1 MDSNQVDMAEYFG
14 LLGDEV
20 RLLILSQLAER
31 PHNVGDLC
39 EAAGVSQP
47 TASHHLGKLRA
58 AFLVKDTRDGRRVI
72 YSTNPEILCDMR
84 SYLLYLCG
92 EDTRQAP
99 IPEVVQNEEPDI
111 PEVNGQGS
119 GSLLRDA
126 VPEEDEPK
134 TTASCETL
142 EVRLAGVADAEP
154 GIETQSAASETPEPT
169 DTEGEG
175 EGAGSGLARL
185 GGLLDVEDAAHE
197 HIPIPDNVSW
207 LRKAIGSLVVGGVY
221 LLGGEPGIG
230 KSTLALQLGL
240 GLGLRDEHS
249 LLILTEQSAGEVGKR
264 ARHLTKGWQKEDQT
278 RALQAVLPEEG
289 VYSLE
294 ALPDFLVHQ
303 ILSPNGKYRGVRLVV
318 VDSVQGHGI
327 SSRSTKTYK
336 HVYEF
341 SRKCKGA
348 GITVVLVCHVTK
360 AGQIAGPKGLEHNV
374 DCVVVMR
381 KAMSYR
387 PLFVPK
393 NRFGPAVLQ
402 PLLLEMSRD
411 TGALRES
418 QHAESVSTAAR
429 SFLTKDAPA
438 LPEVQAAVSLPAY
451 GSRGKIIAPG
461 LPNKEI
467 EQIVSCVNQL
477 PDMSL
482 DDLSYS
488 LNCRL
493 PGDGIYR
500 STLGLPLAMALIAS
514 YIQQSIPRRNLYIGE
529 IDLLRHVRQ
538 APPRL
543 IDELLALLNDDED
556 PLPLRVFLP
565 QADAQRVLQ
574 EMPSGKADIVGCAQ
588 LEDAVYSTW
597 PDLK

>member
-31 PHNVGDLC
+31 PHNVSELC
-39 EAAGVSQP
+39 EATGVGQP

-58 AFLVKDTRDGRRVI
+58 AFLVKDTRDGRKVI
-72 YSTNPEILCDMR
+72 YSANSEILSDMR
-84 SYLLYLCG
+84 SYLLGLCAEG
-92 EDTRQAP
+92 ALKTPLSEMEED
-99 IPEVVQNEEPDI
+99 EEPDLAKAT
-111 PEVNGQGS
+111 GQGG
-119 GSLLRDA
+119 GSLLRDSA
-126 VPEEDEPK
+126 PEEEEPK
-134 TTASCETL
+134 TAGACETR
-142 EVRLAGVADAEP
+142 EVRLADVADTEP
-154 GIETQSAASETPEPT
+154 GIETRSAAPGTPEST
-169 DTEGEG
+169 DTERI
-175 EGAGSGLARL
+175 GADSGLARL
-185 GGLLDVEDAAHE
+185 GGLLDVESAVH
-197 HIPIPDNVSW
+197 
-207 LRKAIGSLVVGGVY
+207 GSLVVGGVY

-240 GLGLRDEHS
+240 GLGLRGEHT

-264 ARHLTKGWQKEDQT
+264 ARDLTKGWEQEDQR

-303 ILSPNGKYRGVRLVV
+303 ILSPNGKYRGMRLVV

-327 SSRSTKTYK
+327 SSRSTKVYR

-360 AGQIAGPKGLEHNV
+360 AGQIAGPKDLEHNV

-393 NRFGPAVLQ
+393 NRFGHSVLH
-402 PLLLEMSRD
+402 PLLLEMTSD

-438 LPEVQAAVSLPAY
+438 LPEVQAAVSLPQY
-451 GSRGKIIAPG
+451 GSRGRIIAPG

-477 PDMSL
+477 PDMSF

-514 YIQQSIPRRNLYIGE
+514 YIQRNIPRRNLYIGE

-538 APPRL
+538 SPPRL
-543 IDELLALLNDDED
+543 IAELVDLLNEDED
-556 PLPLRVFLP
+556 PLPLRIFLP
-565 QADAQRVLQ
+565 QADAQHVSD
-574 EMPSGKADIVGCAQ
+574 EMPSGKADIVACAQ
-588 LEDAVYSTW
+588 LEDAVYATW
-597 PDLK
+597 PELK